1 MRRRAFITLL
11 GGVVLEPS
19 RLLAQETNR
28 LPRVGF
34 LAMGTNHPSFGVF
47 AEALG
52 GFGWIDGRTVALV
65 PRFAQLGKPEQF
77 DPIAKELVE
86 NRVSVIV
93 ALINPEILAARRATS
108 TIPIVMML
116 GIDPVGRGVVRTL
129 AQPGGNVTGL
139 AWDADRGFIAKSVEL
154 LRELLPNAGKIGLVI
169 DPAFP
174 FFADAVEA
182 ARQGALGLGL
192 ELHTAEVRTPDE
204 FENTFSNL
212 RTARVDAVLVGGG
225 SMLFGSRRRIA
236 QFALV
241 NRLPV
246 MFVNREGVEAGGLL
260 SYGPN
265 LRDLWRRS
273 AIYVDKLLRGA
284 VAANLPIEQPT
295 KFELVVNLTTAK
307 ALGLDVP
314 SKLLAL
320 ADEVI
325 E

>member
-1 MRRRAFITLL
+1 M
-11 GGVVLEPS
+11 E
-19 RLLAQETNR
+19 
-28 LPRVGF
+28 
-34 LAMGTNHPSFGVF
+34 
-47 AEALG
+47 
-52 GFGWIDGRTVALV
+52 D
-65 PRFAQLGKPEQF
+65 
-77 DPIAKELVE
+77 
-86 NRVSVIV
+86 RVSVIV
-93 ALINPEILAARRATS
+93 TLINPEILAARRATS

-116 GIDPVGRGVVRTL
+116 GIDPVGRGIVRTL

-192 ELHTAEVRTPDE
+192 ELHTVEVRTPDE

-246 MFVNREGVEAGGLL
+246 MWVNREWVEAGGLL

-273 AIYVDKLLRGA
+273 AIYVDQLLRGA

>member
-1 MRRRAFITLL
+1 M
-11 GGVVLEPS
+11 
-19 RLLAQETNR
+19 Q
-28 LPRVGF
+28 LPPPF
-34 LAMGTNHPSFGVF
+34 S
-47 AEALG
+47 
-52 GFGWIDGRTVALV
+52 
-65 PRFAQLGKPEQF
+65 
-77 DPIAKELVE
+77 
-86 NRVSVIV
+86 
-93 ALINPEILAARRATS
+93 ILA
-108 TIPIVMML
+108 
-116 GIDPVGRGVVRTL
+116 
-129 AQPGGNVTGL
+129 
-139 AWDADRGFIAKSVEL
+139 DAI
-154 LRELLPNAGKIGLVI
+154 
-169 DPAFP
+169 
-174 FFADAVEA
+174 EA
-182 ARQGALGLGL
+182 ARQGAPALGL
-192 ELHTAEVRTPDE
+192 ELHTAEVHTPDE
-204 FENTFSNL
+204 LENAFSNL
-212 RTARVDAVLVGGG
+212 RIAPVDAVLVGGG

-246 MFVNREGVEAGGLL
+246 MWVNREGVEAGGLL

-265 LRDLWRRS
+265 LRDLWRQS

>member
-1 MRRRAFITLL
+1 
-11 GGVVLEPS
+11 
-19 RLLAQETNR
+19 
-28 LPRVGF
+28 
-34 LAMGTNHPSFGVF
+34 
-47 AEALG
+47 
-52 GFGWIDGRTVALV
+52 V

-77 DPIAKELVE
+77 DPLAKELVE
-86 NRVSVIV
+86 DRVSVIV

-116 GIDPVGRGVVRTL
+116 GIDPVGRGIVRTL

-154 LRELLPNAGKIGLVI
+154 LRELLPNARKIGLVI

-174 FFADAVEA
+174 FFADAIEA

-204 FENTFSNL
+204 LENAFSNL
-212 RTARVDAVLVGGG
+212 RTAPVDAVLVGGG

-246 MFVNREGVEAGGLL
+246 IWVNREGVEAGGLL

-295 KFELVVNLTTAK
+295 KFELVVNLTTA
-307 ALGLDVP
+307 
-314 SKLLAL
+314 
-320 ADEVI
+320 
-325 E
+325 